1 MIIILLYGPLVG
13 SPGIYC
19 KTTVPLKESQN
30 LKKKKLISTSIVIII
45 IIVIIIVNIIAIIA
59 IVIIA
64 TTMDY
69 GKEDNSNLRVDNWQN
84 NNGEQVLAAQNLVMK
99 IMIFL
104 RRMIFILS
112 IMIIMII
119 IPTFIIMDQGSYG
132 LS

>member
-1 MIIILLYGPLVG
+1 MLM
-13 SPGIYC
+13 
-19 KTTVPLKESQN
+19 TVMA
-30 LKKKKLISTSIVIII
+30 TSIVIII
-45 IIVIIIVNIIAIIA
+45 IIVVIITIVNIIAFIA

>member
-1 MIIILLYGPLVG
+1 MC

>member
-1 MIIILLYGPLVG
+1 MTIMA
-13 SPGIYC
+13 
-19 KTTVPLKESQN
+19 
-30 LKKKKLISTSIVIII
+30 TSIVVIII

-104 RRMIFILS
+104 RMMIFI
-112 IMIIMII
+112 
-119 IPTFIIMDQGSYG
+119 SYILQAKKFAG
-132 LS
+132 